1 MTPSLEYPF
10 PPDVEHL
17 RTLRSHLRHKLRLLG
32 VSKERAEVVILVLDE
47 IVMNSIE
54 HAHGYRNPGS
64 CLTLR
69 MRTNG
74 RDLQMDF
81 EDPDVPGN
89 IVRQLESALASWGG
103 SRPPVD
109 SERGRG
115 LYLIA
120 RNVDR
125 LEIDERPGGGLS
137 LRAGFFGALA

>member
-1 MTPSLEYPF
+1 LTPPYRF

-32 VSKERAEVVILVLDE
+32 VPKDRAETVILVLDE
-47 IVMNSIE
+47 IVTNSIE
-54 HAHGYRNPGS
+54 HAHGYRNSSS
-64 CLTLR
+64 CLTLQ
-69 MRTNG
+69 MRTTG
-74 RDLQMDF
+74 HDLQLDF
-81 EDPDVPGN
+81 EDPDVPAT
-89 IVRQLESALASWGG
+89 VVQKLASALASWGG
-103 SRPPVD
+103 SRPPLD

-125 LEIDERPGGGLS
+125 LEIDERPGGGLC